1 MGFSQST
8 TITISLDE
16 LIEQV
21 SKIIGRDW
29 KPLARKL
36 EFEETEIDAIEDGN
50 AQDFSEQI
58 YRKWMLEKGN
68 HTSNDVLLALK
79 STPLSEEKINALS
92 KMDVYRSTTIT
103 NKQELKVKVKPGYQY
118 VLSPPY
124 LPTGDMNKPQE
135 SKLSFDLPG
144 VEAVA
149 HTHVIITNSSQTFL
163 WDGYGFKLHIPQ
175 NSLPPGVDQ
184 CRLDIKA
191 SVAGNYQFPNN
202 LQLVSGVFWVR
213 PHPSGPFQQ
222 LLTVEIQHCAKM
234 TSSTKLSFVRARCSQ
249 ESLPY
254 TFKQLEGRGSSFTE
268 HSSYGSLELNQFSG
282 LAVTGEDVER
292 KYIASLYYFG
302 SELHSREI
310 HFIVNWNDEIHRSC
324 VIEESPV
331 KKPFL

>member
-1 MGFSQST
+1 MQSDFFLTPTKNSTDSTFIALITWSQH
-8 TITISLDE
+8 
-16 LIEQV
+16 
-21 SKIIGRDW
+21 
-29 KPLARKL
+29 P
-36 EFEETEIDAIEDGN
+36 
-50 AQDFSEQI
+50 
-58 YRKWMLEKGN
+58 
-68 HTSNDVLLALK
+68 SNLLLAVIILTAHPCFL
-79 STPLSEEKINALS
+79 STLFFSLFLS
-92 KMDVYRSTTIT
+92 
-103 NKQELKVKVKPGYQY
+103 
-118 VLSPPY
+118 
-124 LPTGDMNKPQE
+124 
-135 SKLSFDLPG
+135 DLPG

-310 HFIVNWNDEIHRSC
+310 HFIVNWNDEIHRSVSDVFTTAIYFC
-324 VIEESPV
+324 M
-331 KKPFL
+331 

>member
-1 MGFSQST
+1 M
-8 TITISLDE
+8 
-16 LIEQV
+16 
-21 SKIIGRDW
+21 
-29 KPLARKL
+29 
-36 EFEETEIDAIEDGN
+36 
-50 AQDFSEQI
+50 
-58 YRKWMLEKGN
+58 
-68 HTSNDVLLALK
+68 
-79 STPLSEEKINALS
+79 
-92 KMDVYRSTTIT
+92 
-103 NKQELKVKVKPGYQY
+103 
-118 VLSPPY
+118 
-124 LPTGDMNKPQE
+124 
-135 SKLSFDLPG
+135 
-144 VEAVA
+144 
-149 HTHVIITNSSQTFL
+149 IITNSSQTFL

-310 HFIVNWNDEIHRSC
+310 HFIVNWNDEIHRSVSDVFTTAIYFC
-324 VIEESPV
+324 M
-331 KKPFL
+331 